1 VAVMIK
7 KAPRQP
13 LKGLPTLLL
22 WTSFINN
29 PDLVERFKNDWP
41 LSEDLKTDLFYSA
54 DEKDI
59 LIIRF
64 IIHCS
69 RMITPINIEYLHF
82 KKKWCVNN
90 ATY

>member
-1 VAVMIK
+1 MIK
-7 KAPRQP
+7 REAAIERWAYRPCCF
-13 LKGLPTLLL
+13 
-22 WTSFINN
+22 WTSFYYN

-69 RMITPINIEYLHF
+69 RMITPNKY
-82 KKKWCVNN
+82 
-90 ATY
+90 